1 MATKSARSFS
11 LGPFTGL
18 RARIVLLIA
27 ALTLLM
33 VVLFG
38 LVVSRL
44 LEHHLL
50 VQKRTQGRSILL
62 AIQADFDL
70 LWEGD
75 PTGSTRFGDRAA
87 MSRFVR
93 IMANDLELNNLI
105 LVDKD
110 RNVIAHNR
118 QELIGMPLEDEEVT
132 RAIEQR
138 VLVHRLEGRG
148 GALTEL
154 IFSGP
159 FYQAGRVAGAVRFS
173 LPAGDIY
180 RALRDTRRVLLLY
193 ALLDALVVIFVGSL
207 ILWWLLVKP
216 VDKMLAATERM
227 AGGDYGVIFPANLGG
242 EVGRLARAL
251 SSLANTLRDREAI
264 GKRQMESLVKINEE
278 LKNAH
283 DQLLHSDR
291 LAYVGRVAAGVA
303 HEVGNPLGSIYGY
316 LEILRDSEVTDQ
328 DREILKRLE
337 NEIRRI
343 DRTMRELLDFS
354 RDRRPAPAMTDLLEL
369 TTKTVE
375 LMKSQRGLDRVA
387 VEVALQ
393 DSPAVRLDPQ
403 QFEQV
408 LLNVLLNAADA
419 MDGQGRIRIE
429 TATGPFDHVTLM
441 EAQLPGAPPE
451 EKAPF
456 TDLRN
461 RGIRFSATREPI
473 KGAAVVELRVT
484 DNGPGMP
491 PEVLE
496 KCLDPFYTT
505 KEAGRGTGLGLSIC
519 QRLVAS
525 AGGVIRIESR
535 PGVGTRVSLIYPVGE
550 RESTDG

>member
-1 MATKSARSFS
+1 MAFKATRSYS
-11 LGPFTGL
+11 LGPFSGL

-44 LEHHLL
+44 LEHHLV
-50 VQKRTQGRSILL
+50 VQKRAQGRTILL
-62 AIQADFDL
+62 AMQANFDL
-70 LWEGD
+70 LWESD
-75 PTGSTRFGDRAA
+75 PSGSVGFSDKPA
-87 MSRFVR
+87 MARFVR

-105 LVDKD
+105 LVDRD

-118 QELIGMPLEDEEVT
+118 QELIGLSLDDEEVV

-148 GALTEL
+148 DVLPEL

-173 LPAGDIY
+173 LPVNDIY
-180 RALRDTRRVLLLY
+180 SALRDTRRVLLLY

-216 VDKMLAATERM
+216 VDKLLAVTERM
-227 AGGDYGVIFPANLGG
+227 AGGDYAVAFPANIGG
-242 EVGRLARAL
+242 EIGRLARTL

-264 GKRQMESLVKINEE
+264 AGRQLENLEKINEE

-303 HEVGNPLGSIYGY
+303 HEVGNPLGAIYGY
-316 LEILRDSEVTDQ
+316 LEILRDSEVTGQ
-328 DREILKRLE
+328 DRDILQRLE
-337 NEIRRI
+337 GEIRRI
-343 DRTMRELLDFS
+343 DHTMRELLDFS
-354 RDRRPAPAMTDLLEL
+354 RDQRSSSQLVDLLEI
-369 TTKTVE
+369 TGKTVD
-375 LMKSQRGLDRVA
+375 LMKSQRGLDRVT
-387 VEVALQ
+387 VEITLQ
-393 DSPAVRLDPQ
+393 DSPPVRLDPQ

-419 MDGQGRIRIE
+419 MDGRGNIRIE
-429 TATGPFDHVTLM
+429 TAVGPFDRVKLM

-451 EKAPF
+451 DRAPF
-456 TDLRN
+456 TDMLS
-461 RGIRFSATREPI
+461 RGIRFAATREPA
-473 KGAAVVELRVT
+473 KGAMVVELRVT
-484 DNGPGMP
+484 DDGPGMSSGI
-491 PEVLE
+491 LE
-496 KCLDPFYTT
+496 RCFDPFYTT
-505 KEAGRGTGLGLSIC
+505 KEVGRGTGLGLSIC
-519 QRLVAS
+519 QRLVAA
-525 AGGVIRIESR
+525 AGGFMRLESR
-535 PGVGTRVSLIYPVGE
+535 PGVGTRVSLIYPIGE
-550 RESTDG
+550 KESTDG